1 MCGTL
6 AQRVEEILTTTAF
19 IGAVSMVLMMEA
31 ALMGTT
37 TIKAQGEPLIGTS
50 CVTLSALKERSKS
63 LGPPKFQSRR
73 MGSSSQR
80 TKFTK
85 LAEKMEAKMKIA
97 FITALTRDRMKV
109 AALMDI
115 NTHQTKEELGIGTS
129 FATPSVPVK
138 IQMAA
143 QTYPETHMMSNIM
156 ESSTGQKS
164 MFGMPAWRA
173 QIPKTEIASIFA
185 TGWKTPT
192 AITVSARKDTTSM
205 KKRSTRTGASGPLAL
220 PFAFQKDL
228 VGRMID
234 TTGP

>member
-37 TIKAQGEPLIGTS
+37 TIKAQGELLIGTS

-73 MGSSSQR
+73 MGSNSQR

-138 IQMAA
+138 IQMAV
-143 QTYPETHMMSNIM
+143 QTYPDIM

-173 QIPKTEIASIFA
+173 QIQKTEIASIFA

-228 VGRMID
+228 VGRRMD

>member
-1 MCGTL
+1 M
-6 AQRVEEILTTTAF
+6 TAF
-19 IGAVSMVLMMEA
+19 IGAVSMVMMMEA

-73 MGSSSQR
+73 MGSNSQR

-138 IQMAA
+138 IQMAV
-143 QTYPETHMMSNIM
+143 QTYPDIM
-156 ESSTGQKS
+156 KSSTGQKS

-173 QIPKTEIASIFA
+173 QIQKTEIASIFA

-228 VGRMID
+228 VGRNMD